1 MINHTKMDKETE
13 KEIEKLAGTL
23 NDILPQIE
31 LVIKYFEVLSL
42 NFRSSKDIDSLV
54 TMHYTLFVDDS
65 LNSITDLLTNLKN
78 TIDDV
83 SYALDGEGQ

>member
-1 MINHTKMDKETE
+1 MINHTKIDKEVE

-23 NDILPQIE
+23 NDTLPQIE

-42 NFRSSKDIDSLV
+42 NFRSRKDIDSLV
-54 TMHYTLFVDDS
+54 TMHYTLFVDNS

-83 SYALDGEGQ
+83 SYALDGEGK